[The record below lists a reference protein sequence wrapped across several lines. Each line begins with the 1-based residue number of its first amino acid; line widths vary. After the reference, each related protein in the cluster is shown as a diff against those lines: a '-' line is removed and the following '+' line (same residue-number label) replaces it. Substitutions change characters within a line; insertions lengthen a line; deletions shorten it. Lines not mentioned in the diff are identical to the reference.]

1 MKTMNRILLS
11 TMIFSVVLLTASCED
26 DEITAPK
33 DTFVA
38 DNYAT
43 ADIRNGGLLYD
54 KWWKVT
60 SGTEP
65 TVDHLLWSTQS
76 TNTRSG
82 STTWRC
88 KECHG
93 WDKQGSDGAYGT
105 SSSHHTGF
113 VGVYPARLKDKEV
126 VFEALKDSN
135 GNHDFSDEM
144 SDLQLLDLTKLIV
157 DGLIDYGSY
166 INLTTK
172 AANGNATSG
181 SSLYST
187 NCSACHGADGTTLNF
202 GSTNDPVYIGT
213 ISNDNPWETL
223 HKIRFGHPG
232 SAMPSMVEDGLTTT
246 EQVDILKFAQ
256 TLP

>member
-33 DTFVA
+33 DTFVT
-38 DNYAT
+38 DNYAA

-54 KWWKVT
+54 KWWKIT

-65 TVDHLLWSTQS
+65 TVDHLLWSTQT
-76 TNTRSG
+76 TNARSG
-82 STTWRC
+82 ADTWRC

-93 WDKQGSDGAYGT
+93 WDKQGVSGAYG
-105 SSSHHTGF
+105 SGSHMTGF
-113 VGVYPARLKDKEV
+113 DGVWIARNKDKQV
-126 VFEALKDSN
+126 IFDAMKN
-135 GNHDFSDEM
+135 TTGNHDFSDELT
-144 SDLQLLDLTKLIV
+144 DLQILDLTKLIV
-157 DGLIDYGSY
+157 DGLIDYSTH

-202 GSTNDPVYIGT
+202 GSVDDPVYVGT
-213 ISNDNPWETL
+213 LSNDNPWETL

-232 SAMPSMVEDGLTTT
+232 SAMPSMVENGLTTT